1 MGKIIAIMLVVLV
14 VGSAYTFV
22 GLGRWFPETI
32 AAHGPAIDAQ
42 FRNTL
47 VVVAIAFTL
56 AQLALGYAVVRF
68 GSSGKDARAV
78 YTHGNDKL
86 ELVWTA
92 VTAAVFIIVAV
103 LGQRVWASL
112 HLNQAPPDSTRIDA
126 VAQQFQFN
134 FHYAGADGVFGKTE
148 PKFIDDSALNYVGL
162 DPNDTAGKDDVQLT
176 TLVIPQNRPVELTLR
191 SKDVIHSFFVP
202 ALRFKQDMVPGM
214 AIKVHFT
221 ALKTGKYEIPC
232 AELCGQLHY
241 NMKSFMLVVTGDEY
255 DALTASTGS
264 QFQERFTALQQQYQ

>member
-86 ELVWTA
+86 ELVSTA
-92 VTAAVFIIVAV
+92 VTAGVFIIVAV

-112 HLNQAPPDSTRIDA
+112 HLNKAPTDSTRIDA

-162 DPNDTAGKDDVQLT
+162 DPNNTPGKECCKVANSVNSAQ
-176 TLVIPQNRPVELTLR
+176 RPI
-191 SKDVIHSFFVP
+191 D
-202 ALRFKQDMVPGM
+202 
-214 AIKVHFT
+214 
-221 ALKTGKYEIPC
+221 
-232 AELCGQLHY
+232 
-241 NMKSFMLVVTGDEY
+241 
-255 DALTASTGS
+255 
-264 QFQERFTALQQQYQ
+264 